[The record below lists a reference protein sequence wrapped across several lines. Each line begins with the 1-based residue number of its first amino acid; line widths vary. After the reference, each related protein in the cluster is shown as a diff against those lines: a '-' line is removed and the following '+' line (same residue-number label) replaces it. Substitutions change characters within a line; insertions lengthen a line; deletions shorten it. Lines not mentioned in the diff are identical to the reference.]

1 MAGFNWDSANINHIA
16 RHDLTHEQV
25 EQVIQNDPVDVARYL
40 RNGEERLHQVG
51 ETDDGLVLVVIT
63 TVRRDLIR
71 VVTAHMTANWWDS
84 PDGRAEILK
93 GFEQAKQEGTLGRGT
108 LKKRGLTPPI
118 TIRLD
123 PKDVELARLQA
134 EERGLRYQTYLRMVI
149 HQALQREATK

>member
-25 EQVIQNDPVDVARYL
+25 EQVIQNDPVDVARYF

-71 VVTAHMTANWWDS
+71 VVTAHMTDKTM
-84 PDGRAEILK
+84 R
-93 GFEQAKQEGTLGRGT
+93 GFY
-108 LKKRGLTPPI
+108 
-118 TIRLD
+118 
-123 PKDVELARLQA
+123 AR
-134 EERGLRYQTYLRMVI
+134 E
-149 HQALQREATK
+149 REAQRAKDDRSP